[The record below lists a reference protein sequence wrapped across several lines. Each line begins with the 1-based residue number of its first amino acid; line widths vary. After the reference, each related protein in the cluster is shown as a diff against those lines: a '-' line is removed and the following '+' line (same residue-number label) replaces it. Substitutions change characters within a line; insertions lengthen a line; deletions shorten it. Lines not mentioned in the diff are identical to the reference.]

1 MTNVALRRIRILCG
15 IVFVSCIAGMIVTS
29 IRGNNVGVV
38 TTIGLTSAV
47 AAIVV
52 IATSAVTATR
62 RIDAFDD
69 VRAEAIEREIA
80 RLVAS
85 GADEETVRS
94 LVREAIELGR
104 SAT

>member
-1 MTNVALRRIRILCG
+1 MTNVALNRIRILCA

-29 IRGNNVGVV
+29 IAGNNVGVV

-47 AAIVV
+47 AAIVL
-52 IATSAVTATR
+52 IATSAVTASR

-69 VRAEAIEREIA
+69 VRAESIERLIGE
-80 RLVAS
+80 LVAS
-85 GADEETVRS
+85 GASEERVRE
-94 LVREAIELGR
+94 LVRESIELGR

>member
-1 MTNVALRRIRILCG
+1 MRRVAVTAEVAIIT
-15 IVFVSCIAGMIVTS
+15 IAATAEVRPI
-29 IRGNNVGVV
+29 VV

-69 VRAEAIEREIA
+69 VRAEAIERDIA
-80 RLVAS
+80 RLVAA
-85 GADEETVRS
+85 GANEETVRG